1 MKTLKGHSPDNEE
14 CTCKFFAGED
24 EFSGE
29 DEDEYEADLNC
40 PVQGHSSA
48 VTCVQFNPRVEG
60 QLVSGSTDKTIK
72 VWNVSDGK
80 CLQTLTGH
88 SSGVCC
94 VQFNP
99 RDAEQLV
106 SGSLDRTVKLWSVAD
121 GKCER
126 TFTGHS
132 YGVRTVAWRFDG
144 KLLASG
150 GGGDKIILW
159 DPKKGERLKTLEGN
173 NELVSASE
181 FAPHGKTIMVAS
193 RDGTLKIRDVE
204 SGT

>member
-1 MKTLKGHSPDNEE
+1 
-14 CTCKFFAGED
+14 
-24 EFSGE
+24 
-29 DEDEYEADLNC
+29 
-40 PVQGHSSA
+40 
-48 VTCVQFNPRVEG
+48 
-60 QLVSGSTDKTIK
+60 
-72 VWNVSDGK
+72 
-80 CLQTLTGH
+80 
-88 SSGVCC
+88 
-94 VQFNP
+94 
-99 RDAEQLV
+99 
-106 SGSLDRTVKLWSVAD
+106 LDRTVKLWSVAD